1 MIFFYKK
8 SRYPVYHELFVRMQ
22 IPLCSSV
29 CWRWLRPKGEDRQ
42 ENWKPFEPCLNARSV
57 QELRDYVNFSREKC
71 KWTST
76 LKSIRFYL
84 HDLVFKSGVYI
95 IINKITKP
103 ECFLDFFTAIKYI
116 CMLALLILF
125 TYQNVRFPQPF
136 IYFNKCNPH
145 PFIYLKAEKG
155 TPFGRSLPVLGH
167 YRKYHSGSNL
177 THPPNRMVA
186 SDLIKFPLLSTMV
199 R

>member
-1 MIFFYKK
+1 MRRVETVVRCPEPWTMRIEGFTSIRDTLIIISIGINANPWFFFYKK

-42 ENWKPFEPCLNARSV
+42 EKWKPFEPCWNARSV

-103 ECFLDFFTAIKYI
+103 ECFLNFFRAIKCI
-116 CMLALLILF
+116 
-125 TYQNVRFPQPF
+125 
-136 IYFNKCNPH
+136 
-145 PFIYLKAEKG
+145 
-155 TPFGRSLPVLGH
+155 S
-167 YRKYHSGSNL
+167 
-177 THPPNRMVA
+177 
-186 SDLIKFPLLSTMV
+186 
-199 R
+199 